1 MQTLLGVTSIMS
13 LIFAASAVESDFYW
27 FAFGFTVLGIATGFF
42 TLYLQSEEEQKEKQ
56 LYYKED

>member
-13 LIFAASAVESDFYW
+13 LIFAAGAVESDFYW

-42 TLYLQSEEEQKEKQ
+42 TL
-56 LYYKED
+56 